1 MSKKNKES
9 YLESEEDLLLS
20 KIEDKIKF
28 TKTKNKITYTDFLN
42 IQERSIVEKFLKIQ
56 KNNNYFS
63 YGGNENSE
71 RVIFVFYPEKLDE
84 EMAKKNLENIL
95 SVIKIENSKE
105 EDYEHRVYL
114 SAVMK
119 LGLKREKI
127 GDIIVSETGAQI
139 VVFEENIDYLINGL
153 KQLTRFRKSEFS
165 ILNISELSNK
175 ELKFEEFTIIVSSI
189 RLDCFVAELA
199 KCSRTKAEEYIEY
212 GKAFINS
219 IQELKP
225 AKKLLIGDI
234 ITIRGKG
241 KFIFQNIVKETSKNR
256 FVIQIQKYI

>member
-1 MSKKNKES
+1 MSKKSKEG
-9 YLESEEDLLLS
+9 YIESEEELLLS

-42 IQERSIVEKFLKIQ
+42 IQERSIVEKFLRNEKI
-56 KNNNYFS
+56 NNYFC
-63 YGGNENSE
+63 YGGNENAE
-71 RVIFVFYPEKLDE
+71 RVIFVFYPEKINQE
-84 EMAKKNLENIL
+84 IAKKNLENIL

-105 EDYEHRVYL
+105 DNYEHRVYL

-127 GDIIVSETGAQI
+127 GDIIVFETGAEI

-153 KQLTRFRKSEFS
+153 EQLTRFRKSEFS
-165 ILNISELSNK
+165 ILNINELSKK
-175 ELKFEEFTIIVSSI
+175 ELEFEEFTIIVSSI

-199 KCSRTKAEEYIEY
+199 KCSRTKSEEYIEY
-212 GKAFINS
+212 GKVFINS
-219 IQELKP
+219 IQELKLS
-225 AKKLLIGDI
+225 KKLIIGDI

-241 KFIFQNIVKETSKNR
+241 KFIFQNIIKETSKNR

>member
-42 IQERSIVEKFLKIQ
+42 VQERSSVEKFLRSEKV
-56 KNNNYFS
+56 NNYFC
-63 YGGNENSE
+63 YGGNENAE

-95 SVIKIENSKE
+95 LVIKIENSKE

-114 SAVMK
+114 SAIMK

-127 GDIIVSETGAQI
+127 GDIIVLNTGAEI
-139 VVFEENIDYLINGL
+139 VVFEENVDYLINGL
-153 KQLTRFRKSEFS
+153 KQLTRFRKSKFFL
-165 ILNISELSNK
+165 LNINELSKK
-175 ELKFEEFTIIVSSI
+175 ELNFEEFTIIVSSI

-199 KCSRTKAEEYIEY
+199 KCSRTKAEEYIEF
-212 GKAFINS
+212 GKIFINS
-219 IQELKP
+219 IQELKS
-225 AKKLLIGDI
+225 AKKLSNGDI

-241 KFIFQNIVKETSKNR
+241 KFIFENIVKETSKNR